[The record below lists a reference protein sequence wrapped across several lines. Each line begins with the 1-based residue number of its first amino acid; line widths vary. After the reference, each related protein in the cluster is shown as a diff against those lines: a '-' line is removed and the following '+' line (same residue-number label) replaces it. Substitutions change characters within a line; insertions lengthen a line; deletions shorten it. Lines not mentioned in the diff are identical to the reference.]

1 MLSEAFSYFRIYQ
14 ILVPELRKLFSMID
28 KLLGLRIA

>member
-1 MLSEAFSYFRIYQ
+1 MSEAFLYFRIYQ
-14 ILVPELRKLFSMID
+14 ILVPEPRKLFSVID